1 MAQDDPA
8 LPGPKDCKLRK
19 EELVSYQFIS
29 TAGQEMQYNL
39 LLLGE
44 FRLLIIVWLFLM
56 MVDDLKIVLGL
67 VVEVGYHI
75 HHLMYFFSP
84 SESYVLKSYIY
95 YLLLRFS
102 NAILTLLTLFRSLS
116 FLLWSWSRLVASSM
130 ACWSNW
136 SSIIALLF
144 A

>member
-1 MAQDDPA
+1 MDIW
-8 LPGPKDCKLRK
+8 
-19 EELVSYQFIS
+19 YNFIS

-75 HHLMYFFSP
+75 HHFNVFLFSFWELRFKILHLLLT
-84 SESYVLKSYIY
+84 SQIFKCNINSIDSISFSFISSLELISAGSKFNGLLKQLIVYHCTVICLKSKYFMFCIFSRK
-95 YLLLRFS
+95 RF
-102 NAILTLLTLFRSLS
+102 F
-116 FLLWSWSRLVASSM
+116 
-130 ACWSNW
+130 
-136 SSIIALLF
+136 
-144 A
+144 